1 MPIEIIAAALQRHWR
16 NGPRFLMPTACCAL
30 LAACQHTAIPE
41 APAAV
46 VEVPAQTGVAA
57 SAPVTEQASEPAPG
71 KVPTPLPVEIAEES
85 LTGLLRYADQLRS
98 MSQTELRQELNALGS
113 RVPRTGAA
121 VTAGVGAGPK
131 VHMQFALALLQ
142 TREPVETARALG
154 LLQRVTASTDPEAR
168 IYKALASLLIDHLIT
183 TRRLEDNLERSNQ
196 QLRESQRRFDALK
209 ERLDAMRAIER
220 SMNAPPPNG
229 PRPFPP

>member
-1 MPIEIIAAALQRHWR
+1 MPIEIIAAALDRRRR
-16 NGPRFLMPTACCAL
+16 NGPHFLMPAACCAL
-30 LAACQHTAIPE
+30 LAACQHAAIPE
-41 APAAV
+41 IPTAV
-46 VEVPAQTGVAA
+46 VEVPAQAGAVATA
-57 SAPVTEQASEPAPG
+57 SVAEPASEPAPG
-71 KVPTPLPVEIAEES
+71 KVLSTLPVEMAEES
-85 LTGLLRYADQLRS
+85 LTGLLRYADQLKS
-98 MSQTELRQELNALGS
+98 MSQTELRQELSALGS
-113 RVPRTGAA
+113 RVPRTGVS
-121 VTAGVGAGPK
+121 VTAGVGAGPR

-168 IYKALASLLIDHLIT
+168 IYKTLASLLIDNLIT

-220 SMNAPPPNG
+220 SMNAPSPNG
-229 PRPFPP
+229 ARPFPP